1 MLSGQK
7 PSCKPPEDSAAVNRW
22 AAGQLQHSSHLCSEA
37 AVPQET
43 KPPCTQ
49 HTTDAASS
57 SVFASAVFASAARSV
72 HDNSYDTADEK
83 SELQTALTA
92 AKLTEHEAVSSAQR
106 FEAELSDLAG
116 AYNNLEVHSYQ
127 LEAQIKRLQNQAP
140 SMAGQTQTCACTA
153 GQSLL
158 QHTLIAVVPRSV
170 L

>member
-7 PSCKPPEDSAAVNRW
+7 PSCKPPEDSAAVDRW
-22 AAGQLQHSSHLCSEA
+22 AAGQLQHSYHLCSEA

-43 KPPCTQ
+43 KPQCTQ
-49 HTTDAASS
+49 HTTDATSS
-57 SVFASAVFASAARSV
+57 SVFASAAHSV

-83 SELQTALTA
+83 SALQTALTA
-92 AKLTEHEAVSSAQR
+92 ARLTEQEAVSSAQR

-127 LEAQIKRLQNQAP
+127 LEAQIKRLQNQAAQAP
-140 SMAGQTQTCACTA
+140 STAGQTQACIA

-158 QHTLIAVVPRSV
+158 QLTLLAAVPGSV